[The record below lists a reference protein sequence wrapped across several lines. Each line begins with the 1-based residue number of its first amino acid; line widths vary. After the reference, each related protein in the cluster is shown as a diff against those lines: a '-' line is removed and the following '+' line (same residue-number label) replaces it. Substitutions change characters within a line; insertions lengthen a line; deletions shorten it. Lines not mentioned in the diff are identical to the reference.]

1 MPIELAN
8 HAKPNPAARPPNMAP
23 QGRLGAGTAG
33 AVGAGAVGLTAPCA
47 GATWRCVTL
56 LDCRPIERPPPKRA
70 ASAET
75 EAKVKTKANI
85 EIQNFIKFPKELFT
99 LNAVSSNKYKLNT

>member
-1 MPIELAN
+1 MTTRASMANIKIWLNAPPKPSELAN
-8 HAKPNPAARPPNMAP
+8 QAKPRPAAKPPNMAP

-47 GATWRCVTL
+47 GAIWRCVTL
-56 LDCRPIERPPPKRA
+56 LDCRPNERPPPKRA

-75 EAKVKTKANI
+75 EAKVTTKATKR
-85 EIQNFIKFPKELFT
+85 IQNF
-99 LNAVSSNKYKLNT
+99 